1 MKITDVK
8 CVIFEWTPPTVLKG
22 AVGRVMGNRKTIPH
36 MIVRVLTD
44 EGIEGNS
51 SQYVVGN
58 QGLAEHIETR
68 MKPRLIGKNPMY
80 VEQIWQ
86 DIWRFT
92 RSTHSH
98 KFIQGTI
105 DVCLWDILAKVA
117 NLPLYKLL
125 GAYRDRVLA
134 YASSQGCASIEET
147 VAEVLECKEH
157 GYKAYKIHLYDM
169 DHSNPKYDLEL
180 SQALRKN
187 LGEDFGL
194 VHDPASMYSRE
205 EALYVGLGLQELGF
219 EWFEEPIN
227 QWDIEGYAQLCQ
239 ALHIPIAGI
248 ETVDGSMFSTPEY
261 ILRRA
266 VDFILTDVR
275 MKGGIGPV
283 RKTAAMAEAFGMTC
297 LVHSCAAP
305 LFNVANLHILC
316 SIKNSKYH
324 EVLIPAE
331 NFSAG
336 VIEDVYLDKDGYVSP
351 PDKPGLGLEID
362 WSYVNRHKIY
372 ETP

>member
-194 VHDPASMYSRE
+194 MHDPASMYSRE

-372 ETP
+372 ETH

>member
-194 VHDPASMYSRE
+194 MHDPASMYSRE

>member
-8 CVIFEWTPPTVLKG
+8 CVIFEWEPPTSVKG
-22 AVGRVMGNRKTIPH
+22 ALGRVLGNKKTIPY

-51 SQYVVGN
+51 NQYVIGH

-68 MKPRLIGKNPMY
+68 MKPRLIGRDPMC

-105 DVCLWDILAKVA
+105 DVCLWDILAKAA

-125 GAYRDRVLA
+125 GAYRDKVLA
-134 YASSQGCASIEET
+134 YASSQGCASIDET
-147 VAEVLECKEH
+147 VEEALEYKAR
-157 GYKAYKIHLYDM
+157 GYKGYKIHLNDM
-169 DHSNPKYDLEL
+169 DHSHPKYDVALA
-180 SQALRKN
+180 QALRKA
-187 LGEDFGL
+187 LGDDFSL
-194 VHDPASMYSRE
+194 MHDPASMYTRE

-239 ALHIPIAGI
+239 TLNIPIAGI

-261 ILRRA
+261 IIRRA
-266 VDFILTDVR
+266 VDLILTDVR

-283 RKTAAMAEAFGMTC
+283 RKTAGMAEAFGMNC
-297 LVHSCAAP
+297 LIHACAAP
-305 LFNVANLHILC
+305 LFNVANLHLLC
-316 SIKNSKYH
+316 SIKNSMYH

-336 VIEDVYLDKDGYVSP
+336 VIEDVYPDPKGYISP
-351 PDKPGLGLEID
+351 PNKPGLGLEID
-362 WSYVNRHKIY
+362 WSYVNRHKI
-372 ETP
+372 